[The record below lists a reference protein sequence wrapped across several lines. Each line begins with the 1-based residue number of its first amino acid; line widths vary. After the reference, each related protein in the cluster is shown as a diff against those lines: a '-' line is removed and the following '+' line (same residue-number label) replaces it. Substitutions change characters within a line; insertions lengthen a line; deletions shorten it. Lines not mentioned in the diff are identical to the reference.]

1 MRFSLALALVALTAA
16 AIAAPPT
23 AKIVGPTGGQPGDIL
38 VLDASHSEGAEH
50 FAWEVT
56 PKLPQE
62 GRPTILPLGDAGTKC
77 IVTSVPG
84 TYTVFLAASN
94 DEGVRIIEWPMRVG
108 NPQPDPEPDPGPNPD
123 PQPGPDPDPTPN
135 PDRFGLAADALSWS
149 AAVTGGTRVAEAQS
163 LGAAFESVAAEIA
176 AGVATT
182 QEQIL
187 QSLARQCSAAIPA
200 ARQSAWIAFDA
211 SLQARIN
218 ELYLAGQLSRPDDWA
233 VAFREVASGLAA
245 VR

>member
-108 NPQPDPEPDPGPNPD
+108 NPQPDPEPDPGPD
-123 PQPGPDPDPTPN
+123 PQPTPDPG
-135 PDRFGLAADALSWS
+135 RFGLAADALSWS
-149 AAVTGGTRVAEAQS
+149 SSVTGETRGTEATAMA
-163 LGAAFESVAAEIA
+163 AAFAAVAAEIA
-176 AGVATT
+176 AGATT
-182 QEQIL
+182 QPDAIL
-187 QSLARQCSAAIPA
+187 QSLARQCATAIPSSDRQGAWAVFSSQFERRMA
-200 ARQSAWIAFDA
+200 A
-211 SLQARIN
+211 
-218 ELYLAGQLSRPDDWA
+218 LYHEGKLATPDDWA
-233 VAFREVASGLAA
+233 VAFREIAAGLAA
-245 VR
+245 AR